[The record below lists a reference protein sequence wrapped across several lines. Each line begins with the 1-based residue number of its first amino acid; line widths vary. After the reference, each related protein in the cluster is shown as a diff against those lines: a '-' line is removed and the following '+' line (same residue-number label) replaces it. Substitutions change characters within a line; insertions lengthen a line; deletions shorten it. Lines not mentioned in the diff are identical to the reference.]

1 MSWLEKLV
9 NNMDDENKYS
19 NLYNEQINRNFSRK
33 GSVGNYA
40 NFTDTQKSIE
50 NNARPR
56 STYSLSKN

>member
-1 MSWLEKLV
+1 
-9 NNMDDENKYS
+9 MDDENKYS

-50 NNARPR
+50 NYSRPR